1 MQDTSANPY
10 KVRLHSARLVNAY
23 MGDLRLA
30 GSRRN
35 TDRGEERTY
44 KVTVN
49 TAFDPLSLLIAGIVV
64 PKALEKV
71 KIVRE
76 KVKIEDIKNEA
87 PIQRAKREE
96 ELKKH
101 EKETGL
107 KRQNHE
113 GGFLES
119 FGLAAG
125 KLVVDALSTVDALT
139 KKKEDAPKSAPS
151 TKKEDAPK
159 SAPSTKKE
167 DAPKSAPS
175 TKKEDAPKS
184 KRSTKKKDAPKA
196 KK

>member
-1 MQDTSANPY
+1 MQDKSANPY
-10 KVRLHSARLVNAY
+10 TVRLHSARLVNVY

-30 GSRRN
+30 RSRRN
-35 TDRGEERTY
+35 TQEDRGEERTY

-49 TAFDPLSLLIAGIVV
+49 TAFDPISLLVAGLVV
-64 PKALEKV
+64 KPALEKV
-71 KIVRE
+71 KIVTE
-76 KVKIEDIKNEA
+76 KVKIEDIINEA

-113 GGFLES
+113 GGILES

-139 KKKEDAPKSAPS
+139 KKKEDAPKAL
-151 TKKEDAPK
+151 KEDAPK

-184 KRSTKKKDAPKA
+184 KKSKTKDAPKA

>member
-10 KVRLHSARLVNAY
+10 TVCLHSARLVNAY

-35 TDRGEERTY
+35 TQEDDGEERTY

-87 PIQRAKREE
+87 PIQRAKRED

-139 KKKEDAPKSAPS
+139 KKKEDAPKAL
-151 TKKEDAPK
+151 KEDAPK

-175 TKKEDAPKS
+175 KTKEDAPKS
-184 KRSTKKKDAPKA
+184 KKSTKKKDAPKA